1 MKRMLLFGLILFV
14 LTGSALANGGDEL
27 LAQLVRGLEAPFR
40 PGAGPATAIT
50 DLQAGFVQQAY
61 LGSLDRLEE
70 GRGRVAVKF
79 SDATDERPPRF
90 LWEYL
95 EPTEQQIVSDGYTVW
110 VYLPENSQVL
120 ESPLPQVDQHG
131 NDDPLIFLTG
141 LGRLSQRFDVA
152 WASPAQDLE
161 GHYRL
166 RLDPRRPTPM
176 IEHLELVVD
185 RAVLQREG
193 PSPGPV
199 YPVREAVLFGPNQSR
214 THIRFV
220 DVVLNQGMDGERF
233 HFIVPDGVEVI
244 RPDQQ
249 FSAF

>member
-1 MKRMLLFGLILFV
+1 MIRRILLFGLMLIV
-14 LTGSALANGGDEL
+14 LTGSALANGDDEL
-27 LAQLVRGLEAPFR
+27 LTQLVRGLETPFR
-40 PGAGPATAIT
+40 PGAGPATAIR

-61 LGSLDRLEE
+61 LGSLDRMEE
-70 GRGRVAVKF
+70 GFGRVAVKF
-79 SDATDERPPRF
+79 GDATGDQPPRF
-90 LWEYL
+90 FWEYL
-95 EPTEQQIVSDGYTVW
+95 EPTEQQIISDGHTVW

-120 ESPLPQVDQHG
+120 ESPLPQANQDG

-141 LGRLSQRFDVA
+141 LGQLSRRFDVA
-152 WASPAQDLE
+152 WAQPARDPQ

-193 PSPGPV
+193 RPGPV

-214 THIRFV
+214 TQIRFV
-220 DVVLNQGMDGERF
+220 DVVLNRGIDDERF
-233 HFIVPDGVEVI
+233 HFIVPDGVEVVK
-244 RPDQQ
+244 PDQQ